1 MKRKLFIGSSKE
13 GMKIAEEVKAQ
24 VNAVCGSWIEAET
37 WSDGN
42 IFALNSSTLH
52 SLVVAS
58 RTFDYG
64 ILVATQDDVVTT
76 RGKVHIIPRDNVMF
90 EMGMFLGS
98 LGLTRAFLLVEEN
111 AKLPTDYNG
120 VTVPYFQSNV
130 AGSLDRAID
139 QIIKSIESTQNTFNL
154 RPAPSVALAL
164 GYFENFV
171 QILAKRRQ
179 TQEID
184 FKLQILIPKSI
195 KDIHAET
202 KEYKRSN
209 ISEEISVFD
218 DGQRPRVY
226 KRQNSEDEYWDIP
239 TTLGTL
245 SRLLDLILPSTEIGI
260 SKEKKE
266 WIGHELRSFAGAL
279 RHLIEECPACRNRV
293 EVLFLP

>member
-13 GMKIAEEVKAQ
+13 GMKIAEQVKEQ
-24 VNAVCGSWIEAET
+24 VNATCGRWLEAET

-42 IFALNSSTLH
+42 VFALNNSALH
-52 SLVVAS
+52 SLVGAS

-64 ILVATQDDVVTT
+64 ILIASEDDVIKS
-76 RGKVHIIPRDNVMF
+76 RGKRHVVPRDNVMF

-120 VTVPYFQSNV
+120 VTVPYFQSKV
-130 AGSLDRAID
+130 PGSLDNAIG
-139 QIIKSIESTQNTFNL
+139 QIIKSIDSTQNTFNL

-164 GYFENFV
+164 GYFENFI

-179 TQEID
+179 TQEIE
-184 FKLQILIPKSI
+184 FKLQILIPKNI

-202 KEYKRSN
+202 KEYKRSHA
-209 ISEEISVFD
+209 SEEISVFD

-226 KRQNSEDEYWDIP
+226 KRINGEEEYWDIP

-266 WIGHELRSFAGAL
+266 WIDHELRSFGGAIKYL
-279 RHLIEECPACRNRV
+279 VEDCSACKNRV
-293 EVLFLP
+293 EVVFLL